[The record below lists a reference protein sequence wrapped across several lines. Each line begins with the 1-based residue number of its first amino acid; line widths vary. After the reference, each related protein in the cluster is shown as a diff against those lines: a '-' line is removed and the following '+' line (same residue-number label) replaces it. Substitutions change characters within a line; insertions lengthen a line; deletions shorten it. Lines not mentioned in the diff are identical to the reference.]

1 MDPHH
6 WNQFLGDAPNDI
18 EAEVQR
24 LRLTVPL
31 KSRCRGEHAHA
42 PGGPAPVGISV
53 LMDHGLEVHG
63 NEFLA
68 MFSAFHNVIRRFLA
82 AHRVDELLNRGADE
96 LRR

>member
-1 MDPHH
+1 
-6 WNQFLGDAPNDI
+6 
-18 EAEVQR
+18 VQR

-31 KSRCRGEHAHA
+31 KSRCSGEHA
-42 PGGPAPVGISV
+42 PGDGPAPVGISV
-53 LMDHGLEVHG
+53 LVDHGLEVHG

-68 MFSAFHNVIRRFLA
+68 MFSAFHDVLRRFLA